1 MSDRSLT
8 RTSSL
13 DSFSHIKE
21 LIDQGRY
28 LEAQFSAE
36 SVSKTVSDLRLAQLY
51 ALSLS
56 KSGMPEEAL
65 HQIEPFYKDHPD
77 DPETA
82 GILGSIYKELFKKN
96 QQTSYALLSRDTYLK
111 NFTATRSYYTG
122 INGAAMSAMI
132 MQGSKSKEI
141 AKEIIAMIHPETQD
155 FWELATLGEAYLL
168 VKDTTK
174 AVEFYLKTRKA
185 AGNDWGKIS
194 SVYNQL
200 WLLNHYIPVQ
210 KEVMRIFSPPGII
223 AFIGH
228 MIDHPDRKAPRFP
241 AFIEEEIKNSIT
253 NNLRTINAHIG
264 FSSVAC
270 GSDILFAEAM
280 GELGRELNL
289 FLPFNVADFIE
300 VSVRFAGENWV
311 DRFKSLLE
319 RFPVKIITEES
330 YAGYDSLFN
339 LQSKVIFGSA
349 LLRSMAH
356 QNKTT
361 LLTVLSETDLKRK
374 MGGTNFSLSLWPY
387 RENHVNINPDI
398 FITAGTVAIET
409 HEHQHQAETLPGRKI
424 WNLVVA
430 DLSGLMPLYK
440 ERVLKDLAQENP
452 DALPSGRTQVDKDVC
467 LYAFDSEFAAFDLM
481 NHLIGM
487 QKNLPKGQQMS
498 IVLHTGLAHGTEDG
512 LKGESIDI
520 ALQLNRLS
528 FAGICASEHAAAL
541 LALQGGKYSLDFA
554 GSIVTP
560 ASGKYSVYRV
570 SITPNTRP

>member
-13 DSFSHIKE
+13 ESFSHIKE

-36 SVSKTVSDLRLAQLY
+36 SVSENAKDLRLAQLY

-111 NFTATRSYYTG
+111 NFTATKNYYTG
-122 INGAAMSAMI
+122 INAAAMSAMI
-132 MQGSKSKEI
+132 MQSSKSKDI
-141 AKEIIAMIHPETQD
+141 AKEIISMIHAETHD
-155 FWELATLGEAYLL
+155 FWELATLGEACLL

-374 MGGTNFSLSLWPY
+374 VGGTNFSLSLWPY

-398 FITAGTVAIET
+398 FIPPRTVAIET
-409 HEHQHQAETLPGRKI
+409 QDHQQQVETLPGRKI

-440 ERVLKDLAQENP
+440 ERVLKDLAQEST
-452 DALPSGRTQVDKDVC
+452 DALPSRTDVDRDVC
-467 LYAFDSEFAAFDLM
+467 LYAFESEFAAFDLM
-481 NHLIGM
+481 NHLMGM
-487 QKNLPKGQQMS
+487 LKSLPKGQQVR
-498 IVLHTGLAHGTEDG
+498 IALHTGLAYETEDG

-520 ALQLNRLS
+520 ALQLNKLS
-528 FAGICASEHAAAL
+528 FAGICASEHTAAL
-541 LALQGGKYSLDFA
+541 LALQGAKYALDFA

-560 ASGKYSVYRV
+560 ASGKYSVFRV
-570 SITPNTRP
+570 SIPPNTRP